1 MNLVGTTTPVP
12 EMGTGLLLAV
22 GLAGFALVG
31 DHARYKPTTARR
43 LARWSASGGAAI
55 R

>member
-22 GLAGFALVG
+22 GGFALLG